1 MGRMDLV
8 AEHTRRGLSAA
19 GLPEIAPSGKHLAAG
34 PAKPLPTLAE
44 LEIREREKQKTTLRR
59 RWPTGCCQSPMTGVP
74 TSGSRPKEHRYEVL
88 LDATDEFHASS
99 RK

>member
-44 LEIREREKQKTTLRR
+44 LEIREREKQKDHLTQEMADRVLPIAYDRR
-59 RWPTGCCQSPMTGVP
+59 PDLWIAAEGTPI
-74 TSGSRPKEHRYEVL
+74 
-88 LDATDEFHASS
+88 
-99 RK
+99 